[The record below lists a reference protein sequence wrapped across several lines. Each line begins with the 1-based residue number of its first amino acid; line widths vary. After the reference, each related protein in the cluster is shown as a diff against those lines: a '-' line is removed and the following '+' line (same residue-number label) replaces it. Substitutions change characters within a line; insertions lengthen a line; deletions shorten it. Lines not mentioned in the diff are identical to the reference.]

1 MKNQLFGY
9 KATKIAFFLG
19 HKPKNNAISLV
30 IHFLVAQFLYH
41 IRYSILGPQNVFL
54 PYGYSFFILN

>member
-41 IRYSILGPQNVFL
+41 IGIQ
-54 PYGYSFFILN
+54 I